1 MSPTSER
8 GNTVRCLSFM
18 FSAITSAMQP
28 ARLPIALLTV
38 LLVSALVPIVDLAG
52 GKQFGPRGFAS
63 GPMSDTEVE
72 LSYQRARSAANRL
85 AGDEIDRLEEEARAS
100 SAGPAHRISRGQL
113 AAAVREATA
122 RKIEERLAN
131 GVGSGDPEIE
141 KLRQRAA
148 ESILVIDE
156 SAPRGVATTFIAAEF
171 AAARQAAAGVLG
183 LDVSVVIGAVTAA
196 LVTTPAA
203 AIRECPMVAPLA
215 IILILSLV
223 SVLAGGSCRM
233 AAVHAGRSARLTALE
248 GAFYARGRLL
258 NLVVLPVLPALLV
271 ALLGL
276 VVVVFALLLR
286 VPVLNVLSALLFII
300 PICVALLAAIVAVT
314 AIAAFPL
321 MPAAIAVEDCDAG
334 DAITRA
340 GALVLAR
347 PLAWIGLLALSVAA
361 LSIGGVLV
369 NAVLSLAS
377 GGVNAA
383 LVAVGGA
390 TGVSLGSG
398 DASEVGALTG
408 PDRLVGLLIGF
419 WRGLMGGL
427 LAAYLFSLACDLATR
442 AYLWT
447 RERVDGENP
456 ATIAGYGV
464 R

>member
-8 GNTVRCLSFM
+8 GNFVRCLSFM

-28 ARLPIALLTV
+28 ARLPIALLAV
-38 LLVSALVPIVDLAG
+38 LLVSALVPIIDLAG
-52 GKQFGPRGFAS
+52 GKYFGPRGFAS
-63 GPMSDTEVE
+63 GPMSDTEIE
-72 LSYQRARSAANRL
+72 LSYQRARSAANRI
-85 AGDEIDRLEEEARAS
+85 ASDEIDRLEEEARAS

-113 AAAVREATA
+113 SAAVREATA

-131 GVGSGDPEIE
+131 GIDSGDTEIE

-148 ESILVIDE
+148 ESILVIEE
-156 SAPRGVATTFIAAEF
+156 SAPKGIATTFVAAEF
-171 AAARQAAAGVLG
+171 AAARQAAAGVLA
-183 LDVSVVIGAVTAA
+183 LDISVVIGAVTGAV
-196 LVTTPAA
+196 VTTPAA
-203 AIRECPMVAPLA
+203 VVRQSPMVATLA
-215 IILILSLV
+215 ILLILSVV

-248 GAFYARGRLL
+248 GAFYARGRVL

-271 ALLGL
+271 ALLG
-276 VVVVFALLLR
+276 VVVLVFVLLLR
-286 VPVLNVLSALLFII
+286 VPVLNVLSALLFIV
-300 PICVALLAAIVAVT
+300 PVCVALLASIVAVT
-314 AIAAFPL
+314 AIASFPM

-361 LSIGGVLV
+361 LSVGGVLV

-377 GGVNAA
+377 GGVDAA
-383 LVAVGGA
+383 LVALGGA
-390 TGVSLGSG
+390 TGGSLGSG
-398 DASEVGALTG
+398 DASEIGALTG
-408 PDRLVGLLIGF
+408 PDRLVGLLVGF

-427 LAAYLFSLACDLATR
+427 LAAYLFSLVCDLATR

-447 RERVDGENP
+447 REQVDGENP